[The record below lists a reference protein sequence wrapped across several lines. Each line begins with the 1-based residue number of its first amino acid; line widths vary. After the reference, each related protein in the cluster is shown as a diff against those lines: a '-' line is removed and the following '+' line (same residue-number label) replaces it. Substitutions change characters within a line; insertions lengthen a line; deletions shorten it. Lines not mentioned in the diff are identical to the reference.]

1 MGANLTRL
9 VDSNLAGSLRQ
20 RGRRQPDSSIFPF
33 QKPALP
39 PSQPAI
45 TKVAFPFQ
53 KPALPPSQLAITK
66 VAFPFQKPAL
76 PPSQLAIT
84 KVAFPFQKPALPLLP
99 NLRDFPAESRA
110 TKEPIK

>member
-20 RGRRQPDSSIFPF
+20 RGRRQPDSSI
-33 QKPALP
+33 
-39 PSQPAI
+39 
-45 TKVAFPFQ
+45 FPFQ